1 MSYPQKY
8 VFQKKQK
15 YVKVFKMI
23 TNKDEAKTMTEHIS
37 GGCKCKFNSTTC
49 NSKQKWNNKTCKNY
63 KREKHTWNPSTCICN
78 NSKYLKSVAD
88 ILVTRCNEII
98 IVMNNLATK
107 KDKYYRNKCYKYCF
121 NKCSY

>member
-23 TNKDEAKTMTEHIS
+23 INKDEAKTMTEHIS

-49 NSKQKWNNKTCKNY
+49 NSKQKL
-63 KREKHTWNPSTCICN
+63 E
-78 NSKYLKSVAD
+78 
-88 ILVTRCNEII
+88 
-98 IVMNNLATK
+98 
-107 KDKYYRNKCYKYCF
+107 
-121 NKCSY
+121 

>member
-1 MSYPQKY
+1 MSYLQKY

-23 TNKDEAKTMTEHIS
+23 TNKDEAKTMTEYIS
-37 GGCKCKFNSTTC
+37 CSCKCKFNSATC

-63 KREKHTWNPSTCICN
+63 KCEKHYSWNPSTCICN

-88 ILVTRCNEII
+88 ILVTECNEII
-98 IVMNNLATK
+98 IVMNNLTTK
-107 KDKYYRNKCYKYCF
+107 KRQIL
-121 NKCSY
+121 